1 MLENFRYSLDYNL
14 GTEKW
19 ELCLIDNNP
28 WAQRRRE
35 VVAEFDD
42 ETEAQQVFDRRT
54 GNHPPIEI
62 TDPDQIQAFE
72 AYIANPESFK
82 PVTTI
87 PQTTLG
93 DPIVN
98 P

>member
-54 GNHPPIEI
+54 GNRPPIEI

-87 PQTTLG
+87 PQTTQPL
-93 DPIVN
+93 INN